1 MCGISGIINYDRS
14 QEIAKTE
21 LERITDAI
29 AHRGP
34 DGFGYW
40 IKNNIGLGHRRLSI
54 IDLEG
59 SKQPMQI
66 ENDKFIITYNGEIYN
81 YLELKKE
88 LSDLGILFTTTGDT
102 EVVLKAYQYW
112 GKDCLQKFRGMF
124 AFAIVDNVAEEVFIA
139 RDHFGIKPL
148 VYYVG
153 EDYFMFGSEIQ
164 QFSKHTKFKKNI
176 DVTAMSE
183 YLNLGYI
190 PAPITIYTDLFKLEP
205 GNFLKVG
212 FDGKIKEHIEY
223 YDLNFSA
230 NNKLSYKDWVKKVE
244 IAIDKSV
251 NYHKIA
257 DVPYGAF
264 LSGGIDS
271 SLIASSLAS
280 DGNKVDVFTM
290 GFKNKEFDEVPY
302 AKQVAEKYN
311 LNHHIENINIDDLE
325 TVFTKL
331 IEHYG
336 EPFADSSA
344 IPTYLIS
351 KKIREKLPVV
361 LSGDGGD
368 EAFGGYY
375 SYQNFLKIENPRAP
389 KDNYKNHIKRLL
401 KIVGKVYPTT
411 PRKPTF
417 SDWVDTICHFKEVD
431 IQKCFKN
438 DLLKQISIENDT
450 FKKWY
455 NKAKINKL
463 DSYSTASYMDY
474 KTYLHSDILTKVDIA
489 SMMNSLEVR
498 TPLIDIEI
506 VELMAQI
513 PTKFKI
519 SRNIDGSWNK
529 KMILN
534 SIAEK
539 RFGKDFVQRKKQGF
553 VVPLQ
558 EWFLEDTEL
567 GNNFKKI
574 INNPDSLIFN
584 YLIQDEIKSVI
595 YRNNKVDYN
604 KVYQIY
610 ILEKWLEKNLL

>member
-375 SYQNFLKIENPRAP
+375 SYQNFLKIENPRAQ

>member
-336 EPFADSSA
+336 DPFADSSP
-344 IPTYLIS
+344 IPIYLIT
-351 KKIREKLPVV
+351 KKIREKE
-361 LSGDGGD
+361 SQ
-368 EAFGGYY
+368 
-375 SYQNFLKIENPRAP
+375 S
-389 KDNYKNHIKRLL
+389 KR
-401 KIVGKVYPTT
+401 G
-411 PRKPTF
+411 
-417 SDWVDTICHFKEVD
+417 
-431 IQKCFKN
+431 
-438 DLLKQISIENDT
+438 
-450 FKKWY
+450 
-455 NKAKINKL
+455 
-463 DSYSTASYMDY
+463 
-474 KTYLHSDILTKVDIA
+474 
-489 SMMNSLEVR
+489 
-498 TPLIDIEI
+498 
-506 VELMAQI
+506 
-513 PTKFKI
+513 
-519 SRNIDGSWNK
+519 
-529 KMILN
+529 
-534 SIAEK
+534 
-539 RFGKDFVQRKKQGF
+539 
-553 VVPLQ
+553 
-558 EWFLEDTEL
+558 
-567 GNNFKKI
+567 
-574 INNPDSLIFN
+574 
-584 YLIQDEIKSVI
+584 
-595 YRNNKVDYN
+595 
-604 KVYQIY
+604 
-610 ILEKWLEKNLL
+610 